1 MKYILSVSDTNK
13 YIKQLI
19 SGDPILSGLYVRGEI
34 SNLKCHHSGHIYF
47 TVKDESSLL
56 KCVMFRSSAISLRFS
71 PENGMKV
78 IMKGYVS
85 IFERDGQYQ
94 LYVED
99 MQPDGTGALHMAFEQ
114 LKKKL
119 EAEGLFDA
127 RYKKEI
133 PYLPK
138 SICVVTSATG
148 AVIRDIINV
157 LDRRFGSY
165 NLKLYPVAVQ
175 GELAARQ
182 IARAVKKI
190 NEAGCAD
197 VIILARGGGSLEE
210 LWAFNEEIVARS
222 VFNSDIPVI
231 SAIGHE
237 TDFTIT
243 DFVADLRAPTPSAAA
258 EMVLPE
264 KSLLYRRIDNIR
276 TRLSG
281 SIRKMVGI
289 KRKSYEVL
297 KNSRV
302 LKHPYERIYQER
314 MRIDLLNKYMIKSV
328 RANIADNKSALAVLI
343 GKLDVLSP
351 LTVLARGYGIVRK
364 DSADIIK
371 SVDVLNDGDRLEIK
385 LVDGKVFCTVNSIEK
400 EQ

>member
-94 LYVED
+94 LYAED

-190 NEAGCAD
+190 NEACCAD

-264 KSLLYRRIDNIR
+264 KTLLHRRIDNIR

-281 SIRKMVGI
+281 SIRKMMEV
-289 KRKSYEVL
+289 KRKNYEML

-328 RANIADNKSALAVLI
+328 RVNIADNKSALAVLI

-371 SVDVLNDGDRLEIK
+371 SVDVLNDGDRLQIK

>member
-78 IMKGYVS
+78 IMRGYVS

-127 RYKKEI
+127 RHKKEI

-210 LWAFNEEIVARS
+210 LWAFNEEVVARS

-276 TRLSG
+276 TRLLG

-289 KRKSYEVL
+289 KRKSYEML

-328 RANIADNKSALAVLI
+328 RANIADSKSTLAVLI